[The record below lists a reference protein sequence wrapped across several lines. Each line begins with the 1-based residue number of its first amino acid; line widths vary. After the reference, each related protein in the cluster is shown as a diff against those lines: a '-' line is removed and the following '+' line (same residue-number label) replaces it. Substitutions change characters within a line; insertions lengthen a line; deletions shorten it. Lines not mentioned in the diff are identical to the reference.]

1 MKKLCALLLVL
12 LVMTSTGCSKRSTDE
27 SSFSDYS
34 DYTMVESEQIDAETD
49 VTSQKEESSKPKKT
63 QNNKNSSLQEQSSP
77 GGINVSSKTNNPT
90 TNNDSAKTAEQKRQ
104 IKAAM
109 QRAVNTNVVW
119 KEVKEYSPTGQYGYI
134 KAITYDGFEYE
145 GKKTK
150 IFAYIGM
157 PAGASENN
165 PVPAVVLVHGGGGHP
180 YLEWVRMWNE
190 RGYAAIAMETTGCFP
205 LPGKMG
211 VDEGNNKDWTHTFTD
226 AVKEDGYT
234 LAPTLTMSTSYEPI
248 ENQWLYHAVS
258 QVILAGNIL
267 RQDKRV
273 NNDKIGIT
281 GISWGGVLTSIA
293 IGYDNRFSFAIPV
306 YGTAYLGDGI
316 RDFMNFSNSYVDALW
331 GAAHN
336 LDNAKMPTLWLTY
349 NQDHAFDI
357 PMYVK
362 SYQHTR
368 PFNNKNVLAML
379 GDWGH
384 SHGAGWSKPHSHAFA
399 DWITYGDGGFVTFET
414 QPSGT
419 NVNCKVNIPQGTDKT
434 TLSANLYYVK
444 KPIAMGAEWTVKK
457 SFFTFNKD
465 TGVITG
471 TIPEEAVGYYIQINF
486 RSNDSPCNSSSV
498 YVEIP
503 LY

>member
-1 MKKLCALLLVL
+1 MKKLLICLLVL
-12 LVMTSTGCSKRSTDE
+12 LFMIPVGCSKRNTEE
-27 SSFSDYS
+27 SSFSYYS
-34 DYTMVESEQIDAETD
+34 NYGALESEQIDAESD
-49 VTSQKEESSKPKKT
+49 VTSKKEESSKPDKT
-63 QNNKNSSLQEQSSP
+63 QNDKSPSSQKSEVF
-77 GGINVSSKTNNPT
+77 GDGNVTSKTNT
-90 TNNDSAKTAEQKRQ
+90 TTINNDSVKIAEQQKQ
-104 IKAAM
+104 IKTAM
-109 QRAVNTNVVW
+109 QRAMNTNVAW
-119 KEVKEYSPTGQYGYI
+119 KEVKEYSPTGQYSYI

-165 PVPAVVLVHGGGGHP
+165 PVPAIVLVHGGGGHP
-180 YLEWVRMWNE
+180 YLEWVRMWNA

-205 LPGKMG
+205 IPGKMG
-211 VDEGNNKDWTHTFTD
+211 VDEGNNNDWTHTFTD
-226 AVKEDGYT
+226 AVKEDEYS

-306 YGTAYLGDGI
+306 YGTAYLGDG
-316 RDFMNFSNSYVDALW
+316 FHNFKPFDNEYVDALW

-349 NQDHAFDI
+349 NQDHAFEI

-362 SYQHTR
+362 SYQHTK

-384 SHGAGWSKPHSHAFA
+384 SHGGGWSKPHSHAFA
-399 DWITYGDGGFVTFET
+399 NWITYGKGGFVTFET

-419 NVNCKVNIPQGTDKT
+419 NVNCKVNIPQGTDKA
-434 TLSANLYYVK
+434 TLSADLYYVK
-444 KPIAMGAEWTVKK
+444 KSIAMGAEWTVKK
-457 SFFTFNKD
+457 SYFKFDKE

-471 TIPEEAVGYYIQINF
+471 IIPDEAVGYYIQINF
-486 RSNDSPCNSSSV
+486 RSDGSPCNSSSV